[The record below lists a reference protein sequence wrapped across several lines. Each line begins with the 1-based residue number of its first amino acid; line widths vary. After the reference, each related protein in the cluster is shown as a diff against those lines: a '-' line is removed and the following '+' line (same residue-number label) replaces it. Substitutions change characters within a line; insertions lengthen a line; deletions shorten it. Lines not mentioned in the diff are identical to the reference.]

1 MSNEVIPRYGYQRPK
16 AHPYQRWRDN
26 KISKNGIVHGSSTI
40 DDIRKLLDGWGTWWN
55 YYYYYY
61 YYLCHEILIFSFCR
75 TYFFSHYWPFAI
87 DDSWIYSI
95 LDFLTLDWPLCILGG
110 KSMISQTNSNP
121 CDHISKIV
129 LLLLGGS
136 FIDEFLRMHFLFSKF
151 FLLIIFFAIIQT

>member
-40 DDIRKLLDGWGTWWN
+40 DDIRKLLDGWWN
-55 YYYYYY
+55 
-61 YYLCHEILIFSFCR
+61 LMELLLLLLLLLMPWNINIQFLSDIL
-75 TYFFSHYWPFAI
+75 FSHYWPFAI

-95 LDFLTLDWPLCILGG
+95 LGFLTLDWPLCILGG

-121 CDHISKIV
+121 CDPISKIV